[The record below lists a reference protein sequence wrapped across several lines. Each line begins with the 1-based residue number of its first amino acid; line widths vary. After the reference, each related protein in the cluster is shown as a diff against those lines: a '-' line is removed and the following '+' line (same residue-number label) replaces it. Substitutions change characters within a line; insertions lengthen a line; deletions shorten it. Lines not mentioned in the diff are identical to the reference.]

1 MSLYRKEY
9 LTYIGYSPV
18 YKYLPNYN
26 DHSKDISK
34 LSMFGSKHY
43 MAHQS
48 RFHWQARINL
58 YFGLPFE
65 ANITELDTS
74 LNNFLG

>member
-1 MSLYRKEY
+1 MSGNITWATWPKTYGEMIQILTKKQLDKMSLYRKEY

-34 LSMFGSKHY
+34 LPM
-43 MAHQS
+43 
-48 RFHWQARINL
+48 
-58 YFGLPFE
+58 
-65 ANITELDTS
+65 
-74 LNNFLG
+74 

>member
-26 DHSKDISK
+26 DHSKDISNNI
-34 LSMFGSKHY
+34 FGSKLY

-48 RFHWQARINL
+48 RF
-58 YFGLPFE
+58 
-65 ANITELDTS
+65 
-74 LNNFLG
+74 

>member
-26 DHSKDISK
+26 DHSKDIGQYK
-34 LSMFGSKHY
+34 TRT
-43 MAHQS
+43 ADC
-48 RFHWQARINL
+48 
-58 YFGLPFE
+58 GLRT
-65 ANITELDTS
+65 ADWV
-74 LNNFLG
+74 